1 MADVHIT
8 IVWILKE
15 PQTRSKKYI
24 LYGLGQQKLHLEHR
38 KNELSSREAV
48 DGEIE
53 TINAIE
59 HWIEKQRD
67 LFLTEVNIG
76 SWSGLNTRAM
86 AEEAGCLDFYNYV
99 YSPFSPCVHSMW
111 QHVSVY
117 NLVQCENPLHRLHH
131 VADIVELNP
140 DPNYLFLAAKYLQ
153 KSFASFDEAIG
164 LNIKSPSAFKEL
176 CTAFDELKT

>member
-1 MADVHIT
+1 
-8 IVWILKE
+8 
-15 PQTRSKKYI
+15 
-24 LYGLGQQKLHLEHR
+24 
-38 KNELSSREAV
+38 
-48 DGEIE
+48 
-53 TINAIE
+53 
-59 HWIEKQRD
+59 
-67 LFLTEVNIG
+67 
-76 SWSGLNTRAM
+76 M